1 MVLVLKKGAS
11 EEEMQL
17 IKEKLRKRSNKSG
30 IDTKKYSGTIHLK
43 EDPMAIQNRMRG
55 E

>member
-11 EEEMQL
+11 EKEIQL

-30 IDTKKYSGTIHLK
+30 IDTKKHSGVITLK

-55 E
+55 K